1 MSESEHDSQ
10 MQPEGETEAPAEA
23 PEQEPAEA
31 GQADEGDAPEG
42 LVVSL
47 LAPEIEGDFAVFCSL
62 EDGLLLVEQYEGA
75 SDLTSFAERIERRLP
90 APYRARALRV
100 DEKRF
105 VVVAR
110 AIETIE
116 LPGVEGE
123 EMVVV
128 ALPGEAR
135 VAVLDGSRTT
145 LAPSELDAVLD
156 ESQPCLARLT
166 NLDESVWELSVELL

>member
-75 SDLTSFAERIERRLP
+75 SDLTSFA
-90 APYRARALRV
+90 
-100 DEKRF
+100 
-105 VVVAR
+105 
-110 AIETIE
+110 
-116 LPGVEGE
+116 
-123 EMVVV
+123 
-128 ALPGEAR
+128 
-135 VAVLDGSRTT
+135 
-145 LAPSELDAVLD
+145 
-156 ESQPCLARLT
+156 
-166 NLDESVWELSVELL
+166 